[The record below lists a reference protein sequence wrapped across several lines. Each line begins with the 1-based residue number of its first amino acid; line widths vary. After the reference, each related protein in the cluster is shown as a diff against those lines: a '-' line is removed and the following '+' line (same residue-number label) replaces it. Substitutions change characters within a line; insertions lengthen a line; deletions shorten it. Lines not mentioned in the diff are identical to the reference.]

1 LKLKHEEED
10 MPVINFTYKDLNE
23 VLGRE
28 IPKKELIDKLPMIGS
43 DIEDHDEEWLKVEF
57 FPNRPDY
64 YSVEGIARTIKGFL
78 DIEGGMPKY
87 TTSPSGISMTVDPS
101 LESIRPFTSCCVIEG
116 VEITDEKL
124 RQIMD
129 FQEDLHWVLGRDRKK
144 VAIGIHNLDV
154 LKPPFFY
161 KAADPDKNSF
171 MALEMTEEMTLREI
185 LETHKK
191 GVKYAELLK
200 KFDKYPLIVDSNDNV
215 LSMPPII
222 NGDLTKLSNSTK
234 NVFIDVTGTD
244 ERAVNYA
251 LNIIATSFAESGG
264 KIKTVEV
271 VYKDRTVQRPD
282 LTPKEMYVSVKNAK
296 RLIGEDLTT
305 SDVVKMLR
313 RVRLDAEALD
323 EDRIRVL
330 IPAYRIDIL
339 HEVDIIE
346 NIAIGY
352 GFRKIGSELP
362 NIATIASEDRSKIF
376 ENKVREVMIGM
387 GFTEVMSLMLTNE
400 EHHYNDMRLPEDD
413 RVMVAQPISQD
424 RTMIRK
430 SLLNGLMEFL
440 EDNKHEELPQK
451 IFEVGDV
458 VYLDEDTE
466 TYTKVVK
473 KLAGATI
480 HSNANFTEIKSITA
494 ALVENLGL
502 KMEIEAFDHPSFI
515 KGRCARIKGVP
526 NNELEEK
533 SLSEISA
540 DGSLTGFFGEIDPEV
555 ITNFELEYPVV
566 AFEVEFK
573 K

>member
-200 KFDKYPLIVDSNDNV
+200 KFDKYPLIVDSSDNV

>member
-1 LKLKHEEED
+1 

-28 IPKKELIDKLPMIGS
+28 IPKKELIDMLPMIGS

-78 DIEGGMPKY
+78 DIETGMPHY
-87 TTSPSGISMTVDPS
+87 STSPSGISMTVDPA
-101 LESIRPFTSCCVIEG
+101 LEGIRPFTACCVVEG
-116 VEITDEKL
+116 IEITDDKL

-171 MALEMTEEMTLREI
+171 VALEMTEEMTLREI

-200 KFDKYPLIVDSNDNV
+200 KFDKYPLIVDSEDNV

-271 VYKDRTVQRPD
+271 VYRDRTVQRPD
-282 LTPKEMYVSVKNAK
+282 LTPKEMHVSVKNAE
-296 RLIGEDLTT
+296 RLIGEDLTAF
-305 SDVVKMLR
+305 DVVKMLR

-323 EDRIRVL
+323 DDNVRVL

-362 NIATIASEDRSKIF
+362 SIATIAYENRSKIF

-387 GFTEVMSLMLTNE
+387 GFNEVMSLMLTNE
-400 EHHYNDMRLPEDD
+400 EHHYKDMRLPEDE
-413 RVMVAQPISQD
+413 RVMVAQPISHD

-458 VYLDEDTE
+458 VYLDEDAE

-502 KMEIEAFDHPSFI
+502 KMQIEAFDHPSFI

-540 DGSLTGFFGEIDPEV
+540 DGFLTGFFGEIDPEV

-573 K
+573 KGV